1 MIERWK
7 KKLNLTQN
15 QVLWIAASVLAAVVL
30 GSVLFDKPDLP
41 PLPADAVDPETVV
54 ETLDGRVQ
62 RVLSE
67 ETIESGS
74 ATYTVQQ
81 VEVEIASGELAGQ
94 VVSTESGSPFAA
106 GTTPRLRPGMRV
118 IVGHTA
124 GPTGE
129 RFYIAD
135 VNRHAA
141 VFWLLALFIGV
152 TIAIG
157 RWTGVRSLLGL
168 GLSVF
173 VLAQFILPRILVGQ
187 SPVWVSIVG
196 AVLLALPSLYLV
208 YGLGPKTHAAALGM
222 TASLLVTWGLA
233 ALWSRWAHLTGFGSD
248 EGTFLTIATGGQVSL
263 SGVMLAGIVIGTLG
277 VLDDIAVGQAS
288 AILQLHA
295 ANPGL
300 SRMALFRRGMS
311 VGRDHIASMVNTLVL
326 AYAGASL
333 PLLLLLALYQEP
345 LLPTLNRELF
355 VAEIVR
361 TLVGSVGLMLAVP
374 LTSLVASGLAI
385 RISPNPD
392 HPPVA

>member
-1 MIERWK
+1 M
-7 KKLNLTQN
+7 
-15 QVLWIAASVLAAVVL
+15 
-30 GSVLFDKPDLP
+30 
-41 PLPADAVDPETVV
+41 
-54 ETLDGRVQ
+54 
-62 RVLSE
+62 
-67 ETIESGS
+67 
-74 ATYTVQQ
+74 
-81 VEVEIASGELAGQ
+81 
-94 VVSTESGSPFAA
+94 
-106 GTTPRLRPGMRV
+106 
-118 IVGHTA
+118 
-124 GPTGE
+124 GE

-135 VNRHAA
+135 FNRHPA
-141 VFWLLALFIGV
+141 VFWLIALFCAV

-233 ALWSRWAHLTGFGSD
+233 ALWSRWAHLTGFGTD

-295 ANPGL
+295 ANPSL
-300 SRMALFRRGMS
+300 SRMALFGRGMF

-345 LLPTLNRELF
+345 LLPTLNREFF

-374 LTSLVASGLAI
+374 LTSLIASALVKRTA
-385 RISPNPD
+385 PAPD